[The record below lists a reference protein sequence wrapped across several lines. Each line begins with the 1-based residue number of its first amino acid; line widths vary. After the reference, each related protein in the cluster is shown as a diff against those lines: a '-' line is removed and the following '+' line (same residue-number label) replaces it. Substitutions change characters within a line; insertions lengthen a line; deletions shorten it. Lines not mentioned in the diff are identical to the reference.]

1 MFVGRLM
8 GMGKLENII
17 SEYVRC
23 VNDPDYVQAK
33 KIIKNEGVMREYIK
47 GKFIEEGITELSV
60 IKDGIVST
68 VSFKITQTTRV
79 DVKEVKLDFGDK
91 YDTVSDVWH
100 IYTERE
106 SS

>member
-8 GMGKLENII
+8 GMGKLENRI

-23 VNDPDYVQAK
+23 VNDPDYEQAK
-33 KIIKNEGVMREYIK
+33 KIIKNEAIMREYIK

-68 VSFKITQTTRV
+68 VSFTVTKNSRV
-79 DVKEVKLDFGDK
+79 DVKEVQLEFGDK
-91 YDTVSDVWH
+91 YNKLSEIWH
-100 IYTERE
+100 IHTERE
-106 SS
+106 SA